1 MWASAHCVL
10 CVRIASADKCVSQEN
25 VYEPHVYTTK
35 HRNIEMRLYYAYR
48 EGRERL
54 IAVYMGCCPI
64 RIDNIGKCIWYTH
77 NADSEPRTFGCL
89 SYAFSQG
96 IPSNANKEANDT
108 NKQTNEPKKKKGKK
122 IDHWLYLCII
132 TYTHSGAS
140 HMRSMGIDVWRQV
153 WAYWCSSIALATIS
167 RMELSHN
174 WSACDWFRWPQ
185 NQVRMSILFSCLLNV
200 LRSQSC
206 AYFRLVQYVMYNTEI
221 PVRTKPMM
229 PEIYS

>member
-1 MWASAHCVL
+1 M
-10 CVRIASADKCVSQEN
+10 RKPRKCVWTACIYDETS
-25 VYEPHVYTTK
+25 K
-35 HRNIEMRLYYAYR
+35 HRNEIILCIQRGTRKIDRSVYGLLSDSNRQYWQMHMIHTQRRQRASNIRVSLICFLSGHTIERKQ
-48 EGRERL
+48 G
-54 IAVYMGCCPI
+54 
-64 RIDNIGKCIWYTH
+64 GKWY
-77 NADSEPRTFGCL
+77 E
-89 SYAFSQG
+89 Q
-96 IPSNANKEANDT
+96 T
-108 NKQTNEPKKKKGKK
+108 NKRTKKKKGKK